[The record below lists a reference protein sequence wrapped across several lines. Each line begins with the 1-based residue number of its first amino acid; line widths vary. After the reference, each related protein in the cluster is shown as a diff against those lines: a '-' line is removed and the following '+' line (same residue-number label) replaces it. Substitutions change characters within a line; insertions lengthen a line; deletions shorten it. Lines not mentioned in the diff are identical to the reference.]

1 MGSWRSLTFILNLLA
16 SSVYADVNHTK
27 LSSHQILP
35 STFKPPPVFKNVHL
49 MRHTNLEKGYVRDTI
64 NVVIQN
70 LAKEQ
75 QHQYYLPFDAN
86 TISKVGGLEVRD
98 KKDPDQPAF
107 LTELVEYD
115 PYRYVAYRN
124 CARCEK

>member
-1 MGSWRSLTFILNLLA
+1 MGPWRSLTFLLNLLTF
-16 SSVYADVNHTK
+16 SVCADVNQTK

-35 STFKPPPVFKNVHL
+35 STFRPPPVFKNVHL
-49 MRHTNLEKGYVRDTI
+49 MRHTNLEKGYARETI

-75 QHQYYLPFDAN
+75 QYQYYLPFDAK

-115 PYRYVAYRN
+115 PSRYVTS
-124 CARCEK
+124 